1 MLRTAGL
8 SRIVLLSALFDFAA
22 GSLTG
27 CATLK
32 SFTSKGMQLAGMKV
46 AEVKQH
52 AVTLNEIDQE
62 LMQKKSGGELDKLEV
77 EPTNYV
83 SVEWPELDAFSRDVA
98 HIVAVVKLAR
108 KVIALSQAG
117 DPQAVVGAKIIYRKA
132 SETVARAVNLVS
144 SGMGIISSATS
155 RLQDPKYLPIAD
167 DVLGAAND
175 SVKLVK
181 EAAEQ
186 LPALVEDLGKIA
198 GMGEQQ

>member
-1 MLRTAGL
+1 
-8 SRIVLLSALFDFAA
+8 
-22 GSLTG
+22 
-27 CATLK
+27 
-32 SFTSKGMQLAGMKV
+32 MQLAGMKV